1 MHPNNTANAV
11 SSNKGLNISEH
22 MPPSTVSKGL
32 SVVKITVH
40 TSSGPHEVNQN
51 EQKPFASRSMHG
63 KGVQA

>member
-22 MPPSTVSKGL
+22 MPPSTEC
-32 SVVKITVH
+32 TNVH
-40 TSSGPHEVNQN
+40 TSPGPHEVKQN
-51 EQKPFASRSMHG
+51 EQKLFASRSMHG